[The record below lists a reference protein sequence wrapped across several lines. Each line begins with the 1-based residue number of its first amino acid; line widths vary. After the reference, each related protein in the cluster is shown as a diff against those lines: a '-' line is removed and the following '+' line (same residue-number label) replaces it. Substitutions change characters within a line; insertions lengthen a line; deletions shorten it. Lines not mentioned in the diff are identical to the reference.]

1 MLTIEIFY
9 NTIMTNRQK
18 LEFQKTFFRKAG
30 PNVEVFRRMF
40 DLIPDTKFF
49 IIDDKDR
56 IITFN
61 RQNLENGNFK
71 DEMEVIGKTC
81 DEIFPAPFAKIYMER
96 DREVRRT
103 GKPIIERAYT
113 HAADYSTDL
122 RIASVFPLH
131 DRRGRLIGTATVY
144 RTKPCGESIPDWYD
158 RIKGAVAFIDEHYSE
173 KITLSQLAE
182 SSGLSQTLFSRLFKK
197 TTQTTPIRYITEIR
211 LNHARKLLT
220 ESDKTLAEIAAETGF
235 YDEAHFVHTF
245 KRSRRTTP
253 GEYRRHNHHS

>member
-1 MLTIEIFY
+1 
-9 NTIMTNRQK
+9 MTNRQK
-18 LEFQKTFFRKAG
+18 QELQRDFFRKAG
-30 PNVEVFRRMF
+30 PNIEVFRRMF

-71 DEMEVIGKTC
+71 DEAEVVGKTC
-81 DEIFPAPFAKIYMER
+81 AEIFPAPFAKVYMER

-131 DRRGRLIGTATVY
+131 DRRDKLIGTATVY
-144 RTKPCGESIPDWYD
+144 RTRPCGAIPDWYA
-158 RIKGAVAFIDEHYSE
+158 RIKGAVAFIDGHYSE
-173 KITLSQLAE
+173 KITLCQLAE

-197 TTQTTPIRYITEIR
+197 TMQTTPIRYITEIR
-211 LNHARKLLT
+211 LNAARKLLSG
-220 ESDKTLAEIAAETGF
+220 SDKTLADIAAETGF
-235 YDEAHFVHTF
+235 YDEAHFVRTF
-245 KRSRRTTP
+245 KGSRGLTP
-253 GEYRRHNHHS
+253 GDYRRAHRPK

>member
-1 MLTIEIFY
+1 
-9 NTIMTNRQK
+9 MTNQQK
-18 LEFQKTFFRKAG
+18 RELQRAFFCKAG
-30 PNVEVFRRMF
+30 PNIEVFRRMF

-81 DEIFPAPFAKIYMER
+81 AEIFPAPFAKVYMER

-131 DRRGRLIGTATVY
+131 DRRGKLIGTATVY
-144 RTKPCGESIPDWYD
+144 RTKPCDGTVPDWYD
-158 RIKGAVAFIDEHYSE
+158 RIKGAVAFIDGHYSE
-173 KITLSQLAE
+173 KITLRQLAE
-182 SSGLSQTLFSRLFKK
+182 STGLSQPVFSRLFKRI
-197 TTQTTPIRYITEIR
+197 TQTTPIQYITENR
-211 LNHARKLLT
+211 LNRARKLLADT
-220 ESDKTLAEIAAETGF
+220 NKTLADIAAETGF
-235 YDEAHFVHTF
+235 YDEAHFVRTF
-245 KRSRRTTP
+245 KDSRGLTP
-253 GEYRRHNHHS
+253 GAYRRQHRTSSH

>member
-1 MLTIEIFY
+1 
-9 NTIMTNRQK
+9 MTNRQK
-18 LEFQKTFFRKAG
+18 RELQRDFFRKAG
-30 PNVEVFRRMF
+30 PNIEVFRRMF

-71 DEMEVIGKTC
+71 DEMEVVGRTC
-81 DEIFPAPFAKIYMER
+81 AEIFPAPFAKIYMER

-122 RIASVFPLH
+122 RIASVFPLR
-131 DRRGRLIGTATVY
+131 DRRGKLIGTATVY
-144 RTKPCGESIPDWYD
+144 RTKSCDGAIPDWYD
-158 RIKGAVAFIDEHYSE
+158 RIKGAVAFIDGHYPE
-173 KITLSQLAE
+173 KITLRQLAE

-197 TTQTTPIRYITEIR
+197 TMQTTPIPYITEIR
-211 LNHARKLLT
+211 LNAARKLLSGT
-220 ESDKTLAEIAAETGF
+220 DKTLADIAAETGF
-235 YDEAHFVHTF
+235 YDEAHFVKTF
-245 KRSRRTTP
+245 AKSRGLTP
-253 GEYRRHNHHS
+253 GAYRRQHRMNHQ

>member
-1 MLTIEIFY
+1 
-9 NTIMTNRQK
+9 MTNRQK
-18 LEFQKTFFRKAG
+18 REFQRDFFRKAG
-30 PNVEVFRRMF
+30 PNIEVFRRMF

-49 IIDDKDR
+49 IVDDKDR
-56 IITFN
+56 IVTFN

-71 DEMEVIGKTC
+71 DEMEIVGKTSA
-81 DEIFPAPFAKIYMER
+81 ELFPAPFAKVYMER

-144 RTKPCGESIPDWYD
+144 RTKPCDGAIPNWYD
-158 RIKGAVAFIDEHYSE
+158 RIKGAVAFIDGHYSE
-173 KITLSQLAE
+173 KLTLDRLAR

-197 TTQTTPIRYITEIR
+197 TMQTTPIRYVTKIR
-211 LNHARKLLT
+211 LNAARKLLSGT
-220 ESDKTLAEIAAETGF
+220 DKTLAVIAAETGF
-235 YDEAHFVHTF
+235 YDEAHFVRTF
-245 KRSRRTTP
+245 RQSRRMTP
-253 GEYRRHNHHS
+253 GEYRRRNSRR

>member
-1 MLTIEIFY
+1 
-9 NTIMTNRQK
+9 MTNQQK
-18 LEFQKTFFRKAG
+18 RELQRAFFCKAG
-30 PNVEVFRRMF
+30 PNIEVFRRMF

-81 DEIFPAPFAKIYMER
+81 AEIFPAPFAKVYMER

-131 DRRGRLIGTATVY
+131 DRRGKLIGTATVY
-144 RTKPCGESIPDWYD
+144 RTKPCDGTVPDWYD
-158 RIKGAVAFIDEHYSE
+158 RIKGAVAFIDGHYSE
-173 KITLSQLAE
+173 KITLRQLAE
-182 SSGLSQTLFSRLFKK
+182 STGLSQPVFSRLFKRI
-197 TTQTTPIRYITEIR
+197 TQTTPIQYITENR
-211 LNHARKLLT
+211 LNRARKLLANT
-220 ESDKTLAEIAAETGF
+220 NKTLADIAAETGF
-235 YDEAHFVHTF
+235 YDEAHFVRTF
-245 KRSRRTTP
+245 KDSRGLTP
-253 GEYRRHNHHS
+253 GAYRRQHRTSSH

>member
-1 MLTIEIFY
+1 
-9 NTIMTNRQK
+9 MTNRQK
-18 LEFQKTFFRKAG
+18 QKLQQAFFRKAG
-30 PNVEVFRRMF
+30 PNIEVFRRMF
-40 DLIPDTKFF
+40 DLVPDTKFF
-49 IIDDKDR
+49 IIDDRDR

-71 DEMEVIGKTC
+71 NEMEVVGRTC
-81 DEIFPAPFAKIYMER
+81 AEIFPAPFAKVYMDR

-131 DRRGRLIGTATVY
+131 DRRGKLIGTATVY
-144 RTKPCGESIPDWYD
+144 RTKPCGGSIPDWYA
-158 RIKGAVAFIDEHYSE
+158 RIKGAVAFIDGHYSG

-197 TTQTTPIRYITEIR
+197 TMQTTPIRYITEIR
-211 LNHARKLLT
+211 LNAARKLLSGT
-220 ESDKTLAEIAAETGF
+220 DKTLADIAAETGF
-235 YDEAHFVHTF
+235 YDEAHFVRTF
-245 KRSRRTTP
+245 GKSRGLTP
-253 GEYRRHNHHS
+253 GEYRRQHRASGH

>member
-1 MLTIEIFY
+1 
-9 NTIMTNRQK
+9 MTNRQK
-18 LEFQKTFFRKAG
+18 RELQRAFFHKAG
-30 PNVEVFRRMF
+30 PNIEVFRRMF

-71 DEMEVIGKTC
+71 DEMEVVGRTC
-81 DEIFPAPFAKIYMER
+81 AEIFPAPFAKVYMER

-131 DRRGRLIGTATVY
+131 DRRGKLIGTATVY
-144 RTKPCGESIPDWYD
+144 RTKPCDGAIPDWYD
-158 RIKGAVAFIDEHYSE
+158 RIKGAVAFIDGHYSE
-173 KITLSQLAE
+173 KITLTRLAE

-197 TTQTTPIRYITEIR
+197 TMQTTPIRYVTEIR
-211 LNHARKLLT
+211 LNQARKLLT
-220 ESDKTLAEIAAETGF
+220 NTDRTLADIAAETGF
-235 YDEAHFVHTF
+235 YDEAHFVRTF
-245 KRSRRTTP
+245 KGSRGLTP
-253 GEYRRHNHHS
+253 GDYRRQHRASSR